1 MQAVVHANVR
11 WIVVLSDRHRFGEVL
26 CEVSTRLL
34 YTYCTSAAALL
45 SPAATFGMVVVI
57 FDK

>member
-1 MQAVVHANVR
+1 MQAIVHANMR

-26 CEVSTRLL
+26 CKVSTRFL
-34 YTYCTSAAALL
+34 YAYCTSAAALL
-45 SPAATFGMVVVI
+45 GPAAKFGMVVVI

>member
-11 WIVVLSDRHRFGEVL
+11 WIVALSDRHRFGEVL
-26 CEVSTRLL
+26 CEVSTCFL

-45 SPAATFGMVVVI
+45 GPAAKFGMVVVI
-57 FDK
+57 FEK